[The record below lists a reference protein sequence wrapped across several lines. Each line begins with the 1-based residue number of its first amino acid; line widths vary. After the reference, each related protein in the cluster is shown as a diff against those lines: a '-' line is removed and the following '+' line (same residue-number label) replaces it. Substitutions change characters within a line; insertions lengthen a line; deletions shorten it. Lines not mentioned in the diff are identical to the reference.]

1 MSDATTETNGSATT
15 TIDDLKALIREA
27 EAALGSGANAG
38 DDIEELRERLRDAIA
53 DGQNLISNLRDNLAR
68 QARRADGA
76 IRANPYQTAGIAAGV
91 GLLVG
96 LLLSRRG
103 SASD

>member
-1 MSDATTETNGSATT
+1 MSDTTTEVNGTQT
-15 TIDDLKALIREA
+15 TIEDLRSLIREA
-27 EAALGSGANAG
+27 EQALSSGNAG
-38 DDIEELRERLRDAIA
+38 GEIEELRERLRDAIA
-53 DGQNLISNLRDNLAR
+53 EGQNVVSNLKDSLGR
-68 QARRADGA
+68 QAKKADGL

-103 SASD
+103 SSSD